1 MTAHDV
7 SEHHA
12 RLRAW
17 AKGIYGMEAA
27 TELLIRGFDGRFAD
41 PELPASYNVAP
52 TQTSAVVL
60 ERPPRD
66 EKTAAP
72 VRQLRNLKWGLLPVY
87 AILLGSGL
95 TARMGPLLR
104 RQARRPLRR
113 MVSRRCLGSALMCL
127 STWDRCP

>member
-1 MTAHDV
+1 MSGPDGRLGRMCGRYATTRTRAELMQEFDV
-7 SEHHA
+7 
-12 RLRAW
+12 
-17 AKGIYGMEAA
+17 
-27 TELLIRGFDGRFAD
+27 DGRFAD
-41 PELPASYNVAP
+41 LELPASYNVAP